1 MLIYVEFTHLTKG
14 EQNTKE
20 NTEQRPNFSPINF
33 QFQVR
38 SYNKI
43 HQMSGN
49 YLESKVFKIM
59 KDFILVTED
68 EGLMP
73 K

>member
-1 MLIYVEFTHLTKG
+1 MLIHVEFTHFTKG

-49 YLESKVFKIM
+49 YLESKVFEIM
-59 KDFILVTED
+59 KDLISVTED
-68 EGLMP
+68 ECLMP